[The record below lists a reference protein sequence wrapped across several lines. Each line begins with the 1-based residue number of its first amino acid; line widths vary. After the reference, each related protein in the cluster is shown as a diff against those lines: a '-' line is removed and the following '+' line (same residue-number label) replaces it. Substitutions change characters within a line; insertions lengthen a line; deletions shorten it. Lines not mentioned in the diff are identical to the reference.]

1 MFGVDNTVK
10 VLFLLFCCWMASSSS
25 NAPREGGLMS
35 PKIKRDQTFVSL
47 SEIRTEKCRHDE
59 MYCIHGLQ

>member
-1 MFGVDNTVK
+1 MLGIHITVK

-35 PKIKRDQTFVSL
+35 PKIKRDQIFVSL
-47 SEIRTEKCRHDE
+47 SEIRTEKNRHGD